1 MKKMVLSNLNYMDTF
16 NAIAG
21 AVIAFLTFIFGEH
34 WLLFAVFLLLNI
46 IDWITG
52 WMKSRIAK
60 KENSV
65 KGWQGVLKKIGY
77 WLMIMVAFALSAIFI
92 ELGNTLGIDLGVTTL
107 LGWFVLASLL
117 VNEARSIVE
126 NFVEA
131 GFNVPNVLINGLE
144 VANKIINKDTDA
156 ESEEVE

>member
-1 MKKMVLSNLNYMDTF
+1 MVLSNLNYMDAY
-16 NAIAG
+16 NAIVG
-21 AVIAFLTFIFGEH
+21 GIIAFFSFIFGEH
-34 WLLFAVFLLLNI
+34 WLLFAVFLLLNV

-131 GFNVPNVLINGLE
+131 GFNVPAILINGLE
-144 VANKIINKDTDA
+144 VADKIINK
-156 ESEEVE
+156 ENENEEEE

>member
-1 MKKMVLSNLNYMDTF
+1 MVLSNLNYMDTF

-117 VNEARSIVE
+117 VNEARSIIE

-131 GFNVPNVLINGLE
+131 GFNVPAILINGLE
-144 VANKIINKDTDA
+144 VADKIINK
-156 ESEEVE
+156 ENENEEEE

>member
-1 MKKMVLSNLNYMDTF
+1 MVLSNLNYMDAY
-16 NAIAG
+16 NAIVG
-21 AVIAFLTFIFGEH
+21 GIIAFFSFIFGEH
-34 WLLFAVFLLLNI
+34 WMLFAVFLLLNV

-60 KENSV
+60 QENSV

-77 WLMIMVAFALSAIFI
+77 WLMIMVSFALSAIFI
-92 ELGNTLGIDLGVTTL
+92 ELGDTLGIDLGVTTL

-131 GFNVPNVLINGLE
+131 GFNVPAILINGLE
-144 VANKIINKDTDA
+144 VADKIINK
-156 ESEEVE
+156 ENENEEEE

>member
-1 MKKMVLSNLNYMDTF
+1 MVLSNLNYMDTF

-117 VNEARSIVE
+117 VNEARSIIE

-131 GFNVPNVLINGLE
+131 GFNVPAILINGLE
-144 VANKIINKDTDA
+144 VADKIINK
-156 ESEEVE
+156 ENENEEE

>member
-34 WLLFAVFLLLNI
+34 WLLFAVFLLLNVV
-46 IDWITG
+46 DWITG

-117 VNEARSIVE
+117 VNEARSIIE

-131 GFNVPNVLINGLE
+131 GFNVPAILINGLE
-144 VANKIINKDTDA
+144 VADKIINK
-156 ESEEVE
+156 ENENEEEE

>member
-1 MKKMVLSNLNYMDTF
+1 MDAY
-16 NAIAG
+16 NAIVG
-21 AVIAFLTFIFGEH
+21 GIIAFFSFIFGEH
-34 WLLFAVFLLLNI
+34 WLLFAVFLLLNV

-60 KENSV
+60 QENSV

-77 WLMIMVAFALSAIFI
+77 WLMIMVSFALSAIFI
-92 ELGNTLGIDLGVTTL
+92 ELGDTLGIDLGVTTL

-131 GFNVPNVLINGLE
+131 GFNVPAILINGLE
-144 VANKIINKDTDA
+144 VADKIINK
-156 ESEEVE
+156 ENENEEEE

>member
-1 MKKMVLSNLNYMDTF
+1 MVLSNLNYMDAY
-16 NAIAG
+16 NAIVG
-21 AVIAFLTFIFGEH
+21 GIIAFFSFIFGEH
-34 WLLFAVFLLLNI
+34 WLLFAVFLLLNV

-77 WLMIMVAFALSAIFI
+77 WLMIMVSFALSAIFI
-92 ELGNTLGIDLGVTTL
+92 ELGDTLGIDLGVTTL

-131 GFNVPNVLINGLE
+131 GFNVPAILINGLE
-144 VANKIINKDTDA
+144 VADKIINK
-156 ESEEVE
+156 ENENEEEE

>member
-1 MKKMVLSNLNYMDTF
+1 MKKMVLNNLNYMDAY
-16 NAIAG
+16 NAIVG
-21 AVIAFLTFIFGEH
+21 GIIAFFSFIFGEH
-34 WLLFAVFLLLNI
+34 WLLFAVFLLLNV

-60 KENSV
+60 QENSV

-77 WLMIMVAFALSAIFI
+77 WLMIMVSFALSAIFI
-92 ELGNTLGIDLGVTTL
+92 ELGDTLGIDLGVTTL

-131 GFNVPNVLINGLE
+131 GFNVPAILINGLE
-144 VANKIINKDTDA
+144 VADKIINK
-156 ESEEVE
+156 ENENEEEE

>member
-77 WLMIMVAFALSAIFI
+77 WLMIMVAFALSTIFI

-117 VNEARSIVE
+117 VNEARSIIE

-131 GFNVPNVLINGLE
+131 GFNVPAILINGLE
-144 VANKIINKDTDA
+144 VADKIINK
-156 ESEEVE
+156 ENENEEEE